1 MSTESRWLR
10 SLVAG
15 LSVSFAGLALF
26 SATTPVHAQL
36 LPQTRVY
43 AVFPAGGQRG
53 TPVPVT
59 VANGAD
65 LDEATRLIFSHPGI
79 TAVPKTQPV
88 EGKEVPVANQ
98 FVVTIAADV
107 PVGTYDVRAAG
118 KFGVSNPRAFVVG
131 DRPEVLETEPN
142 NELAKAQVVT
152 TGTVV
157 NGRSDGGTDLD
168 FYKFTATANQRVLVD
183 VRARRLDSRMSPVV
197 EILDANGR
205 KLLLSRH
212 SLRRDALADF
222 TPTADGE
229 YFIKVYDSV
238 YGGSADHPYRL
249 SLHAGPHIDFV
260 LPVSVLPGTTAEL
273 TLYGR
278 NLPGGQPSP
287 FKVAGGKVLDML
299 KVQIPVP
306 ADGSTAPTGELLGP
320 AEGSVSGFTYS
331 LPSPAGSSNAVSLY
345 YASTP
350 TGLEVEPNDNGAQA
364 QKVVPPLEISG
375 QFATRGDADFYA
387 FDAKAGQILW
397 IEAYGQRSGGPT
409 DPYFIVQQVVKN
421 DKGEETVNQMALV
434 DDNPVNLGGNQF
446 NTTGDDP
453 SFKFVAPADGT
464 YRVAVR
470 DRYGESR
477 GDPSLTYRL
486 AIREETPDFRLAV
499 VPAVPS
505 ADPNQIV
512 ATWETA
518 LRKGDSVALNVMA
531 YRMDGYI
538 GPIDVS
544 VEGLPAGVTTRGT
557 TVAANQNAATL
568 VLTSTPEA
576 ADFAGTIKIVGKA
589 KIESPPVAREMV
601 AAEAALK
608 AATAAV
614 KPLEKPV
621 TDAQA
626 AVKAATDKANAAKEA
641 LDKDANNEGLK
652 KQKADADAALVKA
665 QEVLKT
671 AETNKQAAEAK
682 VAEGTQAVTAAKV
695 KLDQTAKE
703 TIREARAGTV
713 VWNGSQQ
720 LAAQSRLAQ
729 SIVLAVVPE
738 KLPFRAV
745 VEGERKF
752 EVNQGRQIL
761 IPVNVPREAGFETP
775 VAFAF
780 VNPPQNLQVEN
791 KPVEKDKPGAVYR
804 LYVANNVAPG
814 AYTFLLQG
822 TAQISYRRNP
832 EAADAAQK
840 AKEAADK
847 ALVDAMEA
855 VKKGTEAKAVADK
868 KVVDTAALAKK
879 GVDDKAVADKGM
891 VDADAAAKKA
901 DEEKAVAVKAAT
913 DAETAAKTAA
923 EAAVKAKAEAD
934 AKTDDKALQDAKVA
948 AEKLAADTAA
958 TAKTAGE
965 AKVAAEKK
973 HADAVELAKKAAEA
987 KVAADKVAADTAAAA
1002 KVAADEKVVVEKTLA
1017 DATAAQAKATAT
1029 KQAADKLAT
1038 DTANVAKPQNVNLVK
1053 PAEAF
1058 TIVVKQGPGTLAAAP
1073 ANNGTVARGASLEI
1087 KVNVN
1092 RANGFAGPVKL
1103 SLPLP
1108 PGVAGLVAPE
1118 VEIPADKN
1126 EGTLV
1131 VQVAGDATQGAL
1143 PNMVVRGSMEFSG
1156 PAAVDQPVTI
1166 TVQ

>member
-1 MSTESRWLR
+1 M
-10 SLVAG
+10 
-15 LSVSFAGLALF
+15 
-26 SATTPVHAQL
+26 
-36 LPQTRVY
+36 
-43 AVFPAGGQRG
+43 
-53 TPVPVT
+53 
-59 VANGAD
+59 
-65 LDEATRLIFSHPGI
+65 
-79 TAVPKTQPV
+79 
-88 EGKEVPVANQ
+88 
-98 FVVTIAADV
+98 
-107 PVGTYDVRAAG
+107 
-118 KFGVSNPRAFVVG
+118 
-131 DRPEVLETEPN
+131 
-142 NELAKAQVVT
+142 
-152 TGTVV
+152 
-157 NGRSDGGTDLD
+157 
-168 FYKFTATANQRVLVD
+168 
-183 VRARRLDSRMSPVV
+183 
-197 EILDANGR
+197 
-205 KLLLSRH
+205 
-212 SLRRDALADF
+212 
-222 TPTADGE
+222 
-229 YFIKVYDSV
+229 
-238 YGGSADHPYRL
+238 
-249 SLHAGPHIDFV
+249 
-260 LPVSVLPGTTAEL
+260 PVSVLPGTTAEV

-306 ADGSTAPTGELLGP
+306 GDGSAPPTAELLGP
-320 AEGSVSGFTYS
+320 AEGGVSGFTYS
-331 LPSPAGSSNAVSLY
+331 LPSPNGSSNPVSLY
-345 YASTP
+345 FSSTP

-364 QKVVPPLEISG
+364 QKIVPPLEISG
-375 QFATRGDADFYA
+375 QFAARGDADVYA
-387 FDAKAGQILW
+387 FDAKAGQIYW
-397 IEAYGQRSGGPT
+397 IEVYGQRSGGPT

-505 ADPNQIV
+505 ADPTQLV
-512 ATWETA
+512 STWETS
-518 LRKGDSVALNVMA
+518 LRKGDSVAFNVMA
-531 YRMDGYI
+531 YRLDGYV
-538 GPIDVS
+538 GPIDVT
-544 VEGLPAGVTTRGT
+544 VEGLPAGVTSRGT
-557 TVAANQNAATL
+557 TVAANQNVATL
-568 VLTSTPEA
+568 VISSTPEA
-576 ADFAGTIKIVGKA
+576 ADFAGPIKIVGTA
-589 KIESPPVAREMV
+589 KIESPPVVREV
-601 AAEAALK
+601 AAAEAAVK
-608 AATAAV
+608 GATAAV

-621 TDAQA
+621 ADAQA
-626 AVKAATDKANAAKEA
+626 AVKTATDKANAAKEA
-641 LDKDANNEGLK
+641 LDKDANNDGLK

-665 QEVLKT
+665 QETLKV
-671 AETNKQAAEAK
+671 AEANKQAAEAK
-682 VAEGTQAVTAAKV
+682 VAEATQALVAAKA
-695 KLDQTAKE
+695 KLEQTAKPV
-703 TIREARAGTV
+703 ARDARGGTV
-713 VWNGSQQ
+713 VWNGNPQ
-720 LAAQSRLAQ
+720 LAAQSRISQ
-729 SIVLAVVPE
+729 SIVLAVLKE

-761 IPVNVPREAGFETP
+761 IPVNLPREAGFETP
-775 VAFAF
+775 VAFTF
-780 VNPPQNLQVEN
+780 VNPPPNVQVEN
-791 KPVEKDKPGAVYR
+791 KPIEKDKPGAVYR

-822 TAQISYRRNP
+822 AAQISYRRNP

-847 ALVDAMEA
+847 ALADAMEA
-855 VKKGTEAKAVADK
+855 VKKGTEGKAAADK

-879 GVDDKAVADKGM
+879 GTDDKAVADKAM

-923 EAAVKAKAEAD
+923 EAAVKAKADAD

-948 AEKLAADTAA
+948 AEKAAEEAA
-958 TAKTAGE
+958 TKAKAAVE

-987 KVAADKVAADTAAAA
+987 KVAADKVAVDTAAAA
-1002 KVAADEKVVVEKTLA
+1002 KVAVDEKAVAEKTLA
-1017 DATAAQAKATAT
+1017 DANAAQVKATAA
-1029 KQAADKLAT
+1029 KQAADKKAT

-1053 PAEAF
+1053 PAESF

-1073 ANNGTVARGASLEI
+1073 ANNGTVARGANLEI
-1087 KVNVN
+1087 KVTVN

-1108 PGVAGLVAPE
+1108 PGVAGLTAPE
-1118 VEIPADKN
+1118 VEISADKN